1 MDPLPKVFQS
11 VGWAVLLSGLV
22 SKLIQVSGRIHSFVA
37 IKMRPVTSSF
47 RLEAPQVLSTG
58 PTLLVVYNGLFF
70 FFVVSRRIP
79 RTPVCQDSLIQEHVV
94 IDVTSHHRFRIPSE

>member
-1 MDPLPKVFQS
+1 MPKVFQS

-70 FFVVSRRIP
+70 LLCGQQENSSYSSVP
-79 RTPVCQDSLIQEHVV
+79 RQSYTRACG
-94 IDVTSHHRFRIPSE
+94 HRCDIPSPFPYSLRIKS